1 MDKPAFLLVH
11 RVGVR
16 ACVCLWSSPTLFKSK
31 SLADGILASKYP
43 RAAPPPPPPPGGER
57 RQVGVWVGGVGGLHG
72 VKKKH
77 NFFRSN
83 KSQYMLYLKR
93 MTEQEGGKDDAVI
106 PGCFW
111 STGLHPLL

>member
-43 RAAPPPPPPPGGER
+43 LPPSLPPSTLFLPPSFSFL
-57 RQVGVWVGGVGGLHG
+57 VWTSRG
-72 VKKKH
+72 KKKTKLLQVKQVPV
-77 NFFRSN
+77 NVVYENNDRTG
-83 KSQYMLYLKR
+83 MRKR
-93 MTEQEGGKDDAVI
+93 
-106 PGCFW
+106 
-111 STGLHPLL
+111 

>member
-43 RAAPPPPPPPGGER
+43 LPPSLPPSTLFLPPSFSFL
-57 RQVGVWVGGVGGLHG
+57 VWTSRG
-72 VKKKH
+72 KKKH